1 MEDLT
6 QAQELLRSFGI
17 ELPTPAY
24 LIGVVVFSVIGLFAF
39 HLGRKR
45 KRRAVMWIG
54 VALMLYPYV
63 LWETVPMYA
72 VGVALSAAAWW
83 EWSRAA
89 G

>member
-1 MEDLT
+1 MEELT

-17 ELPTPAY
+17 ELPTAAY
-24 LIGVVVFSVIGLFAF
+24 LIGVVVFSVIGLVAF

-54 VALMLYPYV
+54 VAQMLYPYV
-63 LWETVPMYA
+63 VWETVWMYV

-83 EWSRAA
+83 AWGRAA
-89 G
+89 R